1 MCRDI
6 RAILTEE
13 PSKNRLFFD
22 IKNKKLITS
31 ALLIFSFYS
40 LLPIS
45 DKIPDAESSIKPAS
59 FQQEY
64 IYPAL
69 NSELKN
75 MPLGTLR
82 EITSEELLHIIAFG
96 MEPHLIDNGENLT
109 IVDKDYPL
117 DSNYIPS
124 GLETI
129 SQNSVSNPIV
139 CEKTFQTKSVL
150 FEPLTEL
157 FRFVNK
163 DNNGKLIIKS
173 AYRSFER
180 QLEVFDE
187 EVEKQLKFNR
197 TLKGDRKKAE
207 MIVKSYCADPT
218 MSEHL
223 TGYAVDLGKA
233 GAYTF
238 KLTKEYELVKKT
250 APLLGFDMTYK
261 DTPEGRRAYGFNVE
275 WWHWRYRGIP
285 HAEIMD
291 RNNWIIHQYLE
302 YLKENQYVMFKSET
316 NRLFLILC
324 GKDGNNV
331 KTFELLPQQSLM
343 QKLGKGHALAR

>member
-124 GLETI
+124 GL
-129 SQNSVSNPIV
+129 
-139 CEKTFQTKSVL
+139 
-150 FEPLTEL
+150 
-157 FRFVNK
+157 
-163 DNNGKLIIKS
+163 
-173 AYRSFER
+173 
-180 QLEVFDE
+180 
-187 EVEKQLKFNR
+187 
-197 TLKGDRKKAE
+197 